1 MANKILVSYVVAD
14 FLFVLMGAFMLGFS
28 VVVQNVR
35 DEVPTEGEQ
44 AARNLLYQGFPL
56 TAGIVNAVFIFV
68 TFALTIPAVATPTR
82 GWLKISGYMVV
93 VNALFTLCIG
103 TFLWVTTLKTREALS
118 PVWNGQSAAVQ
129 SLMEQKF
136 KCCGYFNS
144 TAPAFVTNSA
154 CPSPAAAA
162 LMKGC
167 ATPLTSYANTFVDNI
182 FTAVYG
188 MCGIDG
194 LLVLATA
201 CLLKE
206 RKEQERF
213 RHIDEKSGTL

>member
-1 MANKILVSYVVAD
+1 MANKILLSYVAAD
-14 FLFVLMGAFMLGFS
+14 FLFVLMGAIMLGFS
-28 VVVQNVR
+28 IVVQNVR
-35 DEVPTEGEQ
+35 DETPTEGEQ

-56 TAGIVNAVFIFV
+56 TAGVVNAIFIFV

-82 GWLKISGYMVV
+82 GWLKLSGYLVV

-103 TFLWVTTLKTREALS
+103 TFLWVNTLKTREALS
-118 PVWNGQSAAVQ
+118 PVWGSQPAAVQ
-129 SLMEQKF
+129 ALMEVTF

-144 TAPAFVTNSA
+144 THPAFVTTSA

-162 LMKGC
+162 LMRGC
-167 ATPLTSYANTFVDNI
+167 ATPLTSFANTFVDNI

-194 LLVLATA
+194 LLILATA

>member
-1 MANKILVSYVVAD
+1 MANKILMSYVVAD

-82 GWLKISGYMVV
+82 GWLKMSGYLVV

-118 PVWNGQSAAVQ
+118 PVWNAQSAGVQ
-129 SLMEQKF
+129 SLMEQQF
-136 KCCGYFNS
+136 NCCGYFNS
-144 TAPAFVTNSA
+144 TAPAFVTNSV

-167 ATPLTSYANTFVDNI
+167 ASPLTSYANTFVDNI

-188 MCGIDG
+188 MCGIDA
-194 LLVLATA
+194 LLIMATA

>member
-1 MANKILVSYVVAD
+1 MANKILLSYVAAD

-35 DEVPTEGEQ
+35 DETPTEGEQ

-56 TAGIVNAVFIFV
+56 TAGIVNAIMIFV

-82 GWLKISGYMVV
+82 GWLKLSGYLVV

-103 TFLWVTTLKTREALS
+103 TFLWVTTLKTRDALS
-118 PVWNGQSAAVQ
+118 PVWSSQPAAVQ
-129 SLMEQKF
+129 ALMEAKF

-144 TAPAFVTNSA
+144 TSPAFVTNSV

-162 LMKGC
+162 LMRGC
-167 ATPLTSYANTFVDNI
+167 AAPLTSFANTFVDNI